1 MFRAQSVK
9 KSSWFTRR
17 GARGARGPWQ
27 IELSFC
33 AEYASCA
40 KMRWFLVGLALATP
54 FVGSNALAQTSND
67 KAAAEALFVEGRRLM
82 EAGRYLDACPKFEAS
97 QRLDPGV
104 GTMLNLAECYEKS
117 GRTASAWAEF
127 REVISAA
134 RAAESKEREALA
146 RERASALESKLTR
159 LTIALSP
166 EATGIPG
173 IEVRRDGAVVDSA
186 ELGTSIP
193 MDPGKHVIE
202 ANAPGKQKWYKT
214 VELSDANKDAQVLV
228 PGLNAVGNSLG
239 ASEPSGVAPVDASSS
254 SGSGQRTAAIV
265 AGAVGVVGVAVGT
278 VYGLQASSKWDDAKG
293 GCTHYPY
300 NCSEAAFD
308 SRDKAKSFA
317 TLSTVG
323 FAVGVVGI
331 ATGAVLWFTAGRS
344 SEKQASV
351 GVGLGSVVVR
361 GRF

>member
-1 MFRAQSVK
+1 M
-9 KSSWFTRR
+9 
-17 GARGARGPWQ
+17 
-27 IELSFC
+27 
-33 AEYASCA
+33 
-40 KMRWFLVGLALATP
+40 GLALATP
-54 FVGSNALAQTSND
+54 FVSSSVSAQTSGD
-67 KAAAEALFVEGRRLM
+67 KAAAEALFVEGRKLM
-82 EAGRYLDACPKFEAS
+82 EAGRYVDACPKFEAS

-146 RERASALESKLTR
+146 RERAAALESKLTR

-166 EATGIPG
+166 EASGIPG
-173 IEVRRDGAVVDSA
+173 IEVRRDGNVVDSA

-202 ANAPGKQKWYKT
+202 ANAPGKQKWYRT
-214 VELSDANKDAQVLV
+214 VELNDSSREAQVLV
-228 PGLNAVGNSLG
+228 PGLSAVGDTS
-239 ASEPSGVAPVDASSS
+239 SVPPPVTDSGPGTS
-254 SGSGQRTAAIV
+254 SGSGQRTVALV
-265 AGAVGVVGVAVGT
+265 AGAVGVVGVAVGA
-278 VYGLQASSKWDDAKG
+278 VYGLQATSKWDDAKG
-293 GCTHYPY
+293 ACSNYPY
-300 NCSEAAFD
+300 GCPPKALDDRE
-308 SRDKAKSFA
+308 KAKSFA

-323 FAVGVVGI
+323 FVVG
-331 ATGAVLWFTAGRS
+331 AAGLAAGAVLWFTAGS
-344 SEKQASV
+344 HSEKQASV